1 MITPDTA
8 VPTDRPLLQAALS
21 AAARRD
27 PGRADALFREH
38 LAQAANDGIA
48 LGEYGKF
55 CLQNGRAEAA
65 CYLLYKATRLVPDD
79 IDLLAQLGYAQLE
92 TGKPEDARR
101 SFESVLEQSP
111 KHALA
116 NQGIAQCY
124 QKLDLWREA
133 VDAYSLAL
141 EGQPDSVFLLIGLAN
156 ACQQLGDA
164 GNAGIHYERALHL
177 APNDPRVLLD
187 YGKFLRDRG
196 AFERAMEL
204 FARCGQL
211 HPDNLAVLLETC
223 RCLRAM
229 GERERALALLEKI
242 DKLSKGAPEY
252 HEELGNCLT
261 APSESA
267 QRDLHWGLAA
277 DRWLREQQFSKAM
290 PLLEKM
296 LAANPGYATAWNLKG
311 LLHETL
317 QQVDPAE
324 AAFRRAIEAD
334 PAWPDAYANLAN
346 LYEQVNRIAEAK
358 SMAESA
364 PQVDAARADQV
375 SASLILL
382 HLVLCRVARRQKD
395 YPIALENLGQIA
407 LLKQTD
413 LQREIVSFDRGKVL
427 DGLGDASGAMS
438 AFSDGNALGRIR
450 WISANPGANKFMA
463 GAEQLLD
470 LVGKGW
476 LRQWR
481 PTNASPSV
489 STPVF
494 LGGFPRSGTT
504 LLNQVLDSHGDIQI
518 MEELPAVAA
527 MLDAVRT
534 MPRGYANSIRDFDA
548 LDIDYMRNLYFSAV
562 ASNIEFDSSKL
573 LVDKLPFHLVQ
584 AGLIHRVFPEARFLF
599 AVRHPCDVVLS
610 CFMQHFG
617 DNDAMANFFK
627 LKDGVAL
634 YTRTMDLWEL
644 YQRDLPITV
653 HRIRY
658 EDLVD
663 DFEGESRRVCEF
675 LGLPWHEGL
684 KEFSVKAMDRGRI
697 STPSYH
703 QVSQPIYRE
712 SRFRWERYRNQLMP
726 YLPALRPYIVKFG
739 YPDPLAPR

>member
-1 MITPDTA
+1 MTTPDTA
-8 VPTDRPLLQAALS
+8 NPTERPLLQAALT
-21 AAARRD
+21 AAGRRD
-27 PGRADALFREH
+27 PGRADALFREQ
-38 LAQAANDGIA
+38 LAQDANDGIA

-55 CLQNGRAEAA
+55 CLQNGRGETAS
-65 CYLLYKATRLVPDD
+65 YLLYKATRLMPED
-79 IDLLAQLGYAQLE
+79 IDLLVQLGWAQLQ
-92 TGKPEDARR
+92 TGKLQAARQ
-101 SFESVLEQSP
+101 SLESALKQSP
-111 KHALA
+111 KHTLA
-116 NQGIAQCY
+116 NHGIAECY
-124 QKLDLWREA
+124 EKLDLWPDA
-133 VDAYSLAL
+133 VDAYSVAL
-141 EGQPDSVFLLIGLAN
+141 DGQPDSVPLLTALAN
-156 ACQQLGDA
+156 ACQHQGDLE
-164 GNAGIHYERALHL
+164 NAAIHYERALRL

-187 YGKFLRDRG
+187 YGKFLRDSG

-204 FARCGQL
+204 FTRCGQL

-223 RCLRAM
+223 RCLRLM
-229 GERERALALLEKI
+229 GERDRAMALLERI
-242 DKLSKGAPEY
+242 DKLSKGAPEF

-296 LAANPGYATAWNLKG
+296 LVANPHYATAWNLKG

-317 QQVDPAE
+317 QQVDLAE
-324 AAFRRAIEAD
+324 AAFRHAIEAD
-334 PAWPDAYANLAN
+334 PVWPDAYANLAN

-382 HLVLCRVARRQKD
+382 DLVLCRVARRQKN
-395 YPIALENLGQIA
+395 YPIALEHLGQIA
-407 LLKQTD
+407 RLKQTD

-427 DGLGDASGAMS
+427 DGLGDAAGAMS
-438 AFSDGNALGRIR
+438 AFSDANALGRIR
-450 WISANPGANKFMA
+450 WISTNPGANKFMA
-463 GAEQLLD
+463 GAEQLLE

-481 PTNASPSV
+481 PANASPPTA
-489 STPVF
+489 TPVF

-548 LDIDYMRNLYFSAV
+548 LDIDYMRKLYFSAV
-562 ASNIEFDSSKL
+562 ATNIEFDPSKL

-584 AGLIHRVFPEARFLF
+584 AGLIHRVFPDARFLF

-627 LKDGVAL
+627 LKDAVAL
-634 YTRTMDLWEL
+634 YARTMDLWEI
-644 YQRDLPITV
+644 YQRDLPIAV
-653 HRIRY
+653 YRLRY

-663 DFEGESRRVCEF
+663 DFEGESRRLCDF
-675 LGLPWHEGL
+675 LGVPWHEDL

-712 SRFRWERYRNQLMP
+712 SRYRWERYRNQLMP
-726 YLPALRPYIVKFG
+726 YLPALRPYILRYG
-739 YPDPLAPR
+739 YPDPVRSS